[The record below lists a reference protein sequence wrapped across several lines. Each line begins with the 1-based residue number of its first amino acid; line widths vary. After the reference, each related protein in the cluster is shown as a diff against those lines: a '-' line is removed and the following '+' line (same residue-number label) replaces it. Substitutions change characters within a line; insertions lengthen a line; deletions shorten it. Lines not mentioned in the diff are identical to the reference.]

1 MSERTLA
8 AALGI
13 ERGGGVI
20 CAVGAGGKKT
30 ALYRLARELPGR
42 IAITATVHTPPFARH
57 ADAVLVEGDPLAALT
72 GGASEARVVGIA
84 RPSGKHNRWAGL
96 APEVVDRLAAGG
108 LFDTV
113 LVKADGA
120 RFRSIKAPGPGEP
133 VIPSSAT
140 LVLVL
145 VSAKAIG
152 RPLDA
157 EIAHH
162 PQAVARLTGARLG
175 EPMRPE
181 HVAALLAHPE
191 GGLKGVS
198 DARVVPILN
207 AVDDEETRERALA
220 AARAALEASDRFDR
234 VLLTSLTADEAVVDV
249 LRR

>member
-1 MSERTLA
+1 MG
-8 AALGI
+8 ALGI

-30 ALYRLARELPGR
+30 ALYLLARELPGR
-42 IAITATVHTPPFARH
+42 VALTATVHTPPFTRH
-57 ADAVLVEGDPLAALT
+57 VDAVLVEDDPLAGLA
-72 GGASEARVVGIA
+72 AAAHAARVLGIA
-84 RPSGKHNRWAGL
+84 RPSEKHNRWAGL
-96 APEVVDRLAAGG
+96 PPDAVDRLAAGG

-113 LVKADGA
+113 VVKADVA
-120 RFRSIKAPGPGEP
+120 RFRWIKAPAPDEP

-157 EIAHH
+157 EVAHH
-162 PQAVARLTGARLG
+162 PEAVTRLTGARPG
-175 EPMRPE
+175 EPIRPE

-191 GGLKGVS
+191 GGLKGVA

-207 AVDDEETRERALA
+207 AVDDDETRERALP
-220 AARAALEASDRFDR
+220 AARAALAASERFDR
-234 VLLTSLTADEAVVDV
+234 VLLTALNADAPVVDV
-249 LRR
+249 VRR